1 MVVKKRFVAARPV
14 LFVSFFLALL
24 FISACG
30 TLDVSLDE
38 SVSDQGPPSANLPA
52 TGLPISPPTETP
64 GAGEPAV
71 AWYGSIHSVPGGGMG
86 DDYLKLWHLAIWP
99 KIGRAV
105 GLAGA
110 DPAINAEIERL
121 RDKDIK
127 ATFWGDLTCN
137 VGDYGGCRLLV
148 RRIAADDGGPQYE
161 PSRVEG
167 WTGRIGR
174 LAVQPGSQNAL
185 LYFILDGPLTILY
198 GIAGDNP
205 VLQADLERLAGEA
218 LEPGGGEVIRIWGEL
233 RPKAQPVTGTV
244 IEAERFEIVL
254 PR

>member
-1 MVVKKRFVAARPV
+1 MVAQISFVAARQV
-14 LFVSFFLALL
+14 LAAGLFLTLL
-24 FISACG
+24 LSSACG
-30 TLDVSLDE
+30 TLDVSVEE
-38 SVSDQGPPSANLPA
+38 SVTGQGTPGSSSLA
-52 TGLPISPPTETP
+52 TGAPISPPTETP

-71 AWYGSIHSVPGGGMG
+71 AWYGTIHSVPGDQAG

-99 KIGRAV
+99 KFGWAV

-110 DPAINAEIERL
+110 DPATDAEIERL

-137 VGDYGGCRLLV
+137 VADYGGCRLLV
-148 RRIAADDGGPQYE
+148 TRISADDGGPQYG
-161 PSRVEG
+161 PDRVES

-174 LAVQPGSQNAL
+174 LPVQPGSQNDL
-185 LYFILDGPLTILY
+185 LYFVLDGPVIALY
-198 GIAGDNP
+198 GIDSEDPA
-205 VLQADLERLAGEA
+205 LQAELQRLSGEA
-218 LEPGGGEVIRIWGEL
+218 LEPEGGGAVRIWGEL

-244 IEAERFEIVL
+244 IEVERFEIVL